1 MELSSGAN
9 STGSNR
15 IFDIQTKIRI
25 GLMTGVKQS
34 LVENYLRN
42 LIYFALGVNS
52 YSD

>member
-9 STGSNR
+9 SKGSNR
-15 IFDIQTKIRI
+15 IFDIQTKII
-25 GLMTGVKQS
+25 IMTGVKQS

-42 LIYFALGVNS
+42 VIYFALGVNS